1 MELSINIGIILAAL
15 GGLVIGTLAGLA
27 LARLQARNIG
37 ASEVTELVTLNKIL
51 EEKLVGQQNQHEAQ
65 LKLLKEAKETL
76 GQEFENLANRIFDDK
91 QAKFSAQSKEA
102 LDISL
107 SPLRRDIGDFRKQV
121 ETVYDKENADRNKLV
136 GQISELQKQTL
147 QISADAVSLANALR
161 GDNKAQGNWGE
172 FVLEKLLEDSGLTNG
187 REYDTQVALKDDT
200 GKRRNP
206 DVVIHLPEGR
216 DIVIDAKVSL
226 VDYERYFH
234 AEDDETKQQ
243 CLAQHLTSLR
253 AHIKGLSGKDYE
265 NLEGVNSLD
274 FVLIFV
280 PVEAAF
286 MVALDHDPDMMRDA
300 YDRGIIVVSPSTLM
314 VTLRTIKNL
323 WRYADQNRNAQLIAD
338 KAGALYDQFVLY
350 VEAMDDVGRHL
361 DRSKDAWDT
370 ARKRLSV
377 GRGNLVRRTEELKKL
392 GAKTKKTLP
401 KDLTADNELSGPDEI
416 SAFDEK
422 NTLDD
427 KNALDD
433 KSALDDKGS
442 LDAKGAL
449 DAKSAL
455 GANNAL
461 DNKSEPS
468 D

>member
-1 MELSINIGIILAAL
+1 MQASISLSVILWTC
-15 GGLVIGTLAGLA
+15 GGLFVGLLLGFSLGQLLGRNRQTAQLSELHASNGLLEQRLASQ
-27 LARLQARNIG
+27 QA
-37 ASEVTELVTLNKIL
+37 
-51 EEKLVGQQNQHEAQ
+51 QYEAQ
-65 LKLLKEAKETL
+65 LKLLQEAKLSL

-102 LDISL
+102 IEVSL
-107 SPLRRDIGDFRKQV
+107 SPLRRDLGDFRKQV
-121 ETVYDKENADRNKLV
+121 ETAYDKENADRNKLA

-187 REYDTQVALKDDT
+187 REYDTQVALKDES

-206 DVVIHLPEGR
+206 DVIVHLPEGR

-234 AEDDETKQQ
+234 AEDDDTKEQ
-243 CLAQHLTSLR
+243 CLSQHLASLR
-253 AHIKGLSGKDYE
+253 AHIKGLSVKDYE
-265 NLEGVNSLD
+265 SLEGVNSLD

-280 PVEAAF
+280 PVESAF
-286 MVALDHDPDMMRDA
+286 MLALDHDPEMMRDA
-300 YDRGIIVVSPSTLM
+300 YDRGIILVSPSTLM

-350 VEAMDDVGRHL
+350 VEALDEVGRHL
-361 DRSKDAWDT
+361 DKSTEAWDT
-370 ARKRLSV
+370 ARKRLST
-377 GRGNLVRRTEELKKL
+377 GRGNLVRRSEELKKL

-401 KDLTADNELSGPDEI
+401 PDLSVDDIAPQESNSRLEDNQGES
-416 SAFDEK
+416 S
-422 NTLDD
+422 
-427 KNALDD
+427 
-433 KSALDDKGS
+433 SQ
-442 LDAKGAL
+442 
-449 DAKSAL
+449 
-455 GANNAL
+455 
-461 DNKSEPS
+461 
-468 D
+468 

>member
-1 MELSINIGIILAAL
+1 MHTSISLSLILWTC
-15 GGLVIGTLAGLA
+15 GGLIVGLLLGFSLSQLLGRNRQAAQLSELHASKALLEQQLAGQ
-27 LARLQARNIG
+27 QA
-37 ASEVTELVTLNKIL
+37 
-51 EEKLVGQQNQHEAQ
+51 QYEAQ
-65 LKLLKEAKETL
+65 LKLLHEAKLSL

-102 LDISL
+102 LEVSL
-107 SPLRRDIGDFRKQV
+107 SPLRRDLGDFRKQV
-121 ETVYDKENADRNKLV
+121 ETAYDKENADRNKLA

-187 REYDTQVALKDDT
+187 REYDTQVALKDES

-206 DVVIHLPEGR
+206 DVIVHLPEGR

-234 AEDDETKQQ
+234 AEDDDTKEQ
-243 CLAQHLTSLR
+243 CLSQHLASLR
-253 AHIKGLSGKDYE
+253 AHIKGLSVKDYE

-280 PVEAAF
+280 PVESAF
-286 MVALDHDPDMMRDA
+286 MLALDHDPEMMRDA
-300 YDRGIIVVSPSTLM
+300 YDRGIILVSPSTLM

-350 VEAMDDVGRHL
+350 VEALDEVGRHL
-361 DRSKDAWDT
+361 DKSTEAWDT
-370 ARKRLSV
+370 ARKRLST
-377 GRGNLVRRTEELKKL
+377 GRGNLVRRSEELKKL

-401 KDLTADNELSGPDEI
+401 PDLSVDDIAQQESSIRLEDNQG
-416 SAFDEK
+416 
-422 NTLDD
+422 
-427 KNALDD
+427 
-433 KSALDDKGS
+433 GS
-442 LDAKGAL
+442 
-449 DAKSAL
+449 SP
-455 GANNAL
+455 
-461 DNKSEPS
+461 E
-468 D
+468 

>member
-1 MELSINIGIILAAL
+1 MELSISIHLLLLTGLGFAL
-15 GGLVIGTLAGLA
+15 GIGLGWWLA
-27 LARLQARNIG
+27 LAGSARKQAG
-37 ASEVTELVTLNKIL
+37 QLSELLTANRVL
-51 EEKLVGQQNQHEAQ
+51 EEKLSGQQAQYEAQ
-65 LKLLKEAKETL
+65 LKLLQEAKVTL

-91 QAKFSAQSKEA
+91 QAKFSTQSKEA
-102 LDISL
+102 LEVSL

-172 FVLEKLLEDSGLTNG
+172 FVLEKLLEDSGLTKG
-187 REYDTQVALKDDT
+187 REYDTQVALKDDS
-200 GKRRNP
+200 GKRKNP
-206 DVVIHLPEGR
+206 DVIVHLPEGR

-234 AEDDETKQQ
+234 AEDEDSKQQ
-243 CLAQHLTSLR
+243 CLRKNLSSLR

-265 NLEGVNSLD
+265 SLEGVNSLD

-286 MVALDHDPDMMRDA
+286 MLALDQDPDMMRDA

-350 VEAMDDVGRHL
+350 VEALDDVGRHL

-370 ARKRLSV
+370 ARKRLSL
-377 GRGNLVRRTEELKKL
+377 GRGNLVRRTQELKKL
-392 GAKTKKTLP
+392 GAKTKKSMP
-401 KDLTADNELSGPDEI
+401 ED
-416 SAFDEK
+416 
-422 NTLDD
+422 
-427 KNALDD
+427 
-433 KSALDDKGS
+433 
-442 LDAKGAL
+442 
-449 DAKSAL
+449 
-455 GANNAL
+455 L
-461 DNKSEPS
+461 DNQADLDEGDDTDTLSLEDNQS
-468 D
+468 N

>member
-1 MELSINIGIILAAL
+1 MEFSISFEMVLFSAL
-15 GGLVIGTLAGLA
+15 GFALGVGLGWLLA
-27 LARLQARNIG
+27 LSRSTRKQ
-37 ASEVTELVTLNKIL
+37 ASEVAELLATNRVL
-51 EEKLVGQQNQHEAQ
+51 EEKLSGQQTQYEAQ
-65 LKLLKEAKETL
+65 LKLLQEAKLSL

-91 QAKFSAQSKEA
+91 QAKFSTQSKEA
-102 LDISL
+102 LEVSL

-172 FVLEKLLEDSGLTNG
+172 FVLEKLLEDSGLTRG
-187 REYDTQVALKDDT
+187 REYDTQVALKDDS
-200 GKRRNP
+200 GKRKNP
-206 DVVIHLPEGR
+206 DVIVHLPEGR

-234 AEDDETKQQ
+234 AEDEDSKQH
-243 CLAQHLTSLR
+243 CLRQHLSSLR

-286 MVALDHDPDMMRDA
+286 MLALDQDPDMMRDA

-350 VEAMDDVGRHL
+350 VEALDDVGRHL
-361 DRSKDAWDT
+361 DKSKDAWDI

-377 GRGNLVRRTEELKKL
+377 GRGNLVRRTQELKKL
-392 GAKTKKTLP
+392 GAKTKKSMPEDLDNQADTDPESLP
-401 KDLTADNELSGPDEI
+401 LADNQ
-416 SAFDEK
+416 
-422 NTLDD
+422 
-427 KNALDD
+427 
-433 KSALDDKGS
+433 
-442 LDAKGAL
+442 
-449 DAKSAL
+449 
-455 GANNAL
+455 
-461 DNKSEPS
+461 S